1 MIGVKTSQEATVSV
15 VSHLEE
21 TTREER
27 VLQSSEL
34 HVVLLG
40 TQVLV
45 SHEGGGGVAQLLRG
59 VARRDHG
66 LEAVSHGADQVG
78 GEGVTEGVRH
88 QDLGGRGE
96 TWSGSHT
103 STWSSH
109 QQNKNKVLKWNVLTS
124 PGGDDDIHCHVRNYG
139 PVGIQQQPCRG
150 EECDC

>member
-1 MIGVKTSQEATVSV
+1 M
-15 VSHLEE
+15 SHLEE
-21 TTREER
+21 TTREEW

-59 VARRDHG
+59 VARGDHG

-88 QDLGGRGE
+88 QDLGGGGE
-96 TWSGSHT
+96 T
-103 STWSSH
+103 
-109 QQNKNKVLKWNVLTS
+109 
-124 PGGDDDIHCHVRNYG
+124 
-139 PVGIQQQPCRG
+139 
-150 EECDC
+150 